1 MKLTLSLVIILFLVL
16 SPTTLAQSNTISATV
31 DGMVCQMCAQGLKQ
45 KIETHKSVQ
54 QLDVDFKTSTIKVSL
69 KSKTSLENTELKK
82 LVEEA
87 GYSVAK
93 NSIKRN

>member
-1 MKLTLSLVIILFLVL
+1 MKITLSLVIILFLVL
-16 SPTTLAQSNTISATV
+16 SPITLAKSNTISATV

-45 KIETHKSVQ
+45 KIEKHKSVQ

-69 KSKTSLENTELKK
+69 KSKKSLRNTELKK